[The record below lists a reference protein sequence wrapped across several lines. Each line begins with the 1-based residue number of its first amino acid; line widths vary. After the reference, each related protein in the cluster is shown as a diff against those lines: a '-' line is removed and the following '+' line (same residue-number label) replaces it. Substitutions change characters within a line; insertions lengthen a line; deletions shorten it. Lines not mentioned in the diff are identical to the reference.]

1 MTHLIIMKSVKQ
13 MLYTNTN
20 TWLAAFARY
29 AAGGFLNKN
38 LKWNISSKDEIN
50 GKRKDIFVKFN

>member
-1 MTHLIIMKSVKQ
+1 MKSVKQ
-13 MLYTNTN
+13 MFYTYTNTS
-20 TWLAAFARY
+20 LAAFARY

-38 LKWNISSKDEIN
+38 LKWSIPSKDEIN